1 MSLQVLYSILNH
13 PNQLQNSMR
22 MADYLISESDRLLN
36 EILNSLKINQNKLRK
51 LFKGFID
58 RHSKRLWRLYLT
70 RAEVCFKAE
79 DLTLETSYLLRV
91 IINNVSGYVVKLQ
104 LRRYKTYCMGITYDY
119 DFPELFCQAI
129 RIRWNTAN
137 SVARIGLAEEV
148 INHFTLHG
156 LIKEIQVKIKN
167 KFGIECLK
175 GSGLITQIASRAY
188 EDIFTIMLVTCHS
201 VELHNSNWVVMDPTI
216 NDDMM
221 EMYADKKAR
230 AGVLEPKGI
239 VEIKFKKPQL
249 LTTIE
254 NIP

>member
-91 IINNVSGYVVKLQ
+91 IINNVSG
-104 LRRYKTYCMGITYDY
+104 
-119 DFPELFCQAI
+119 
-129 RIRWNTAN
+129 
-137 SVARIGLAEEV
+137 
-148 INHFTLHG
+148 
-156 LIKEIQVKIKN
+156 
-167 KFGIECLK
+167 
-175 GSGLITQIASRAY
+175 
-188 EDIFTIMLVTCHS
+188 
-201 VELHNSNWVVMDPTI
+201 ELHNSNWVVMDPTI